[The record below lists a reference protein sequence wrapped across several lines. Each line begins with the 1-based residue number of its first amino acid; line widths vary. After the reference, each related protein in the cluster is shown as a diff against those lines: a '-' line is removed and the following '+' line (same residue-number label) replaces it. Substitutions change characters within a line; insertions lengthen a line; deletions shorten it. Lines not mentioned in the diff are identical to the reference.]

1 MVKLCNPFFWEDLT
15 VIFRTGLFLKTDSCN
30 ECVSDLVNQILLLY
44 TIGFLVGYV
53 LFVASK
59 LRSVLFAPVLLVTL
73 ISIPTLFRLTTAGDP
88 TCGGRRGREAFQA
101 AVPATVQPVAS
112 VEASWPPGA
121 TVPTARNPFM
131 NITVDEYY
139 YNPLRPAAASV
150 GDTAVKADLD
160 SFFKTEFTRDPTD
173 VFGRSQSQRQFV
185 TMPAT
190 TVPND
195 VGSLQDWL
203 YKLPGKTCKEGGR
216 EACFPG
222 TDGATVPWLSSAV

>member
-1 MVKLCNPFFWEDLT
+1 MLIV
-15 VIFRTGLFLKTDSCN
+15 
-30 ECVSDLVNQILLLY
+30 
-44 TIGFLVGYV
+44 
-53 LFVASK
+53 
-59 LRSVLFAPVLLVTL
+59 PVLLVTL
-73 ISIPTLFRLTTAGDP
+73 MSIPTFFRLSTVGDA
-88 TCGGRRGREAFQA
+88 TCGNKEAFQDAFKEVAKEEA
-101 AVPATVQPVAS
+101 AFAE

-150 GDTAVKADLD
+150 QDGAVKADLD
-160 SFFKTEFTRDPTD
+160 EFFKTEFTRDPTD
-173 VFGRSQSQRQFV
+173 VFNRSQSQRQFV
-185 TMPAT
+185 TMPVT

-216 EACFPG
+216 DACFPG
-222 TDGATVPWLSSAV
+222 TDGAAIPWLSSAI